1 MPKSKQ
7 IRVISRKSF
16 PSKILAISL
25 PALLASQVQASE
37 TWEADIATNNNLQ
50 AKYSFSACYGP
61 LDKPQGPEC
70 EVNFVDGTMNVNGS
84 GGVTPDQIK
93 TIENGWY
100 SNGYYVSMQYTTS
113 EGSTSLAQF
122 TFYEKHVAK
131 QFLDT
136 VVAFKSNMIEIK
148 EEKEAEQRIDEYIPQ
163 TEIDVKDTSECTPP
177 YILCFDTELQ
187 NTDMIKTDKTESV
200 TTEIVESEE
209 IVETETSESTTV
221 IETEPEGCTSPT
233 ILCF

>member
-1 MPKSKQ
+1 MKS
-7 IRVISRKSF
+7 
-16 PSKILAISL
+16 LAISL
-25 PALLASQVQASE
+25 ACAVGLSSPGLCGDLG
-37 TWEADIATNNNLQ
+37 EADIATNNNLQ
-50 AKYSFSACYGP
+50 AKYSFSALCYGP